1 VGGSEVANRIAARS
15 AAEQDAF
22 VLTHRLPVAREVVL
36 PRPELGRELD
46 VVPTGLWRWGSGFQG
61 IRVLMRDRDSKYS
74 SPFDEVFRTEGVR
87 IITTPAWRLPL
98 RSGKAPDRVQARI

>member
-1 VGGSEVANRIAARS
+1 VRRPQGFLASFEFDGRPPSPAQDPILGVGGSEVANRIAARS

-61 IRVLMRDRDSKYS
+61 FGS
-74 SPFDEVFRTEGVR
+74 
-87 IITTPAWRLPL
+87 
-98 RSGKAPDRVQARI
+98 